1 MQSIS
6 EAVAE
11 WLPDHIGLEHFANNV
26 TQAYQPGVTTTET
39 LFRYAPCVIGN
50 HPAGAD
56 IYATAISITPLVRF
70 TTIYRDL
77 CSGSRTIRASS
88 VTLPSLAGVALM
100 RCRTRRGYM
109 MLRRV

>member
-1 MQSIS
+1 MYALLESFADGVLPMPTQSIS
-6 EAVAE
+6 EAVAQ

-39 LFRYAPCVIGN
+39 LFSYAPCIIGN

-70 TTIYRDL
+70 PTTY
-77 CSGSRTIRASS
+77 SGLLFCGSGR
-88 VTLPSLAGVALM
+88 
-100 RCRTRRGYM
+100 
-109 MLRRV
+109 